1 MKAFLIITALATL
14 TAFCQADNAPAPQST
29 VKAPDLPA
37 PPPAMSSG
45 EAPSALSYGAAT
57 QVKKGV
63 TTQMEIM
70 ERFGGP
76 DVMTTGKDGEE
87 VWMYDKSTSTVSSSS
102 AHSGSQAE
110 KSEVATMAGFLG
122 IPFIAGVAG
131 GKTTAKGEAAQV
143 SQDAGTVTRSGKTI
157 TFIIK
162 FNADKTVKETAIRQA
177 KY

>member
-1 MKAFLIITALATL
+1 MKTFLIITSLAML
-14 TAFCQADNAPAPQST
+14 TAVCQADNTTSPQST
-29 VKAPDLPA
+29 VQAPDLP
-37 PPPAMSSG
+37 PPPVSDSG
-45 EAPSALSYGAAT
+45 VAQSKLSYGTAS

-63 TTQMEIM
+63 TTQEEIM

-87 VWMYDKSTSTVSSSS
+87 VWMYDKSTSTVSSSA

-110 KSEVATMAGFLG
+110 KSEATMMAGFLG

>member
-1 MKAFLIITALATL
+1 MKAYLIIASLALL
-14 TAFCQADNAPAPQST
+14 TAFCQADNTPSPQST

-37 PPPAMSSG
+37 SPTATDAGVAQSK
-45 EAPSALSYGAAT
+45 LSYGTASM
-57 QVKKGV
+57 VKKGV
-63 TTQMEIM
+63 TTQEEIM

-76 DVMTTGKDGEE
+76 DVMTTSKDGEE

-102 AHSGSQAE
+102 AHSGSQAD
-110 KSEVATMAGFLG
+110 KSEATVMAGWLG
-122 IPFIAGVAG
+122 IPFLGGVAG

-143 SQDAGTVTRSGKTI
+143 SQESGTVTRSGKTI

-162 FNADKTVKETAIRQA
+162 FNADKTVKETAIHQA